1 MAVELRT
8 VTESEFPD
16 WLRALR
22 TGFLNEPVVPD
33 ELVAD
38 RIAHVDLDRTRA
50 AVEDGRVVATFRSFG
65 QRLST
70 VGGGSLAADAVTQV
84 TVAPTH
90 RRRGLL
96 SRLMALD
103 LDAAR
108 ERGDAVATL
117 IAAEYPIYGRYG
129 FGPASW
135 TTEWSVDLRRAGLDP
150 RRSGRP
156 EDGGRIDLCDG
167 PEVRRI
173 GPALHRRLAGA
184 RAGVTDRTAR
194 NWEVATGLGH
204 HLEPWTEPYYAVYRA
219 ASGEPEGYVSY
230 RCDDKW
236 GDAKQPE
243 TTLTVRDLVAAT
255 PAAEH
260 ALWRFVC
267 SVDWVMAVRSGYRAP
282 DDPLPLLLP
291 DPRAARTVSHAD
303 MLWLRVLDVVRVLEE
318 RTYPVTDGLVLEV
331 RDAAGYAEGRYLLD
345 ASPKGARCTRTTAS
359 ADLVLDVAVLARL
372 VLGDASAVRLASL
385 GLAEEAVPGA
395 AARAELL
402 FRAPLRAFSPD
413 IF

>member
-1 MAVELRT
+1 MAVELRV

-22 TGFLNEPVVPD
+22 TGFLNEPVVSD
-33 ELVAD
+33 RVVAD
-38 RIAHVDLDRTRA
+38 RLAHVDLDRTLA
-50 AVEDGRVVATFRSFG
+50 AVDGGRVVATFRSFR
-65 QRLST
+65 QELST
-70 VGGGSLAADAVTQV
+70 VGGGGLVADAITQV
-84 TVAPTH
+84 TVSPTH
-90 RRRGLL
+90 KRRGLL
-96 SRLMALD
+96 GRLMARD
-103 LDAAR
+103 LAAAR

-135 TTEWSVDLRRAGLDP
+135 STEWSVDLRRAGLDP

-156 EDGGRIDLCDG
+156 EDGGRIDLTDG
-167 PEVRRI
+167 AEIRRI
-173 GPALHRRLAGA
+173 GPGLHRRLAGV
-184 RAGVTDRTAR
+184 RAGVTGRLPR
-194 NWEVATGLGH
+194 NWDVGTGGGH
-204 HLEPWTEPYYAVYRA
+204 HLEPWTEPYYAVYRS

-236 GDAKQPE
+236 GDGKQPE
-243 TTLTVRDLVAAT
+243 NTLTVRDLIAAT

-260 ALWRFVC
+260 ALWRYVC
-267 SVDWVMAVRSGYRAP
+267 SLDWVATVRSGSRAP

-291 DPRAARTVSHAD
+291 DPRAARTVTHAD

-318 RTYPVTDGLVLEV
+318 RTYPVTDGLVLDV
-331 RDAAGYAEGRYLLD
+331 RDADGFAGGRYLLD
-345 ASPKGARCTRTTAS
+345 ASPKGASCVPTTAS
-359 ADLVLDVAVLARL
+359 ADLVLDVAELARL
-372 VLGDASAVRLASL
+372 VLGDASPVRLALL
-385 GLAEEAVPGA
+385 GRIEEAVPGA

-402 FRAPLRAFSPD
+402 FRTPLRAFSPD